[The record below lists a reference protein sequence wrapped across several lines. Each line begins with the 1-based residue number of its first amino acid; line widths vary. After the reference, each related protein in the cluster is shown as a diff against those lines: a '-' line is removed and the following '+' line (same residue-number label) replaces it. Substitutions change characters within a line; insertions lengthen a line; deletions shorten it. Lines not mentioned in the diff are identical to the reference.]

1 MSAVVKPVQT
11 KSDLKQFIMLPYTLY
26 KDDPLWIPPLI
37 SQEKDQFDP
46 RKNPAYRYCD
56 TEFFLALRGGRP
68 VGRIAAIVNR
78 RYVDKLG
85 KNCGR
90 FGWFECEDNRETAN
104 ALLDAAEDWLSENGM
119 TEISGPMGF
128 TDNDM
133 TGFLIEGFDE
143 LPTIS
148 GSYNPEW
155 YNDLLTSR
163 GYVKEVDY
171 VEFKI
176 TVPDAL
182 PEKVERLT
190 ALIKRRSSVKVFNE
204 TSTKAL
210 AKKWGHQVFDVLNE
224 SYKDL
229 YGTTL
234 LDEEEINYYIKAY
247 LGQVDPE
254 FIKLA
259 VDGDKL
265 VGFIIAMP
273 NLSEAFQKAK
283 GRLFPFGFIHILR
296 AMKKSKTLDFY
307 LAGILPEYQGKGVD
321 ALMTYEIGKSA
332 FKRKMEFAESNH
344 ELEDNKKI
352 QAMWKLYEKRLHRRI
367 RVYHRTLGN

>member
-1 MSAVVKPVQT
+1 MHAVVKPVGT
-11 KSDLKQFIMLPYTLY
+11 KREMRQFIMLPYMLY
-26 KDDPLWIPPLI
+26 RDDPLWIPPLI
-37 SQEKDQFDP
+37 SQEKSQFDP
-46 RKNPAYRYCD
+46 KKNPAYRYCD
-56 TEFFLALRGGRP
+56 TRFFLAWRDGRP
-68 VGRIAAIVNR
+68 VGRIAAIINE
-78 RYVDKLG
+78 RYTEKLG
-85 KNCGR
+85 RNCGR
-90 FGWFECEDNRETAN
+90 FGWFECEDDLETAN
-104 ALLDAAEDWLSENGM
+104 ALFSNAENWLYVKGM

-133 TGFLIEGFDE
+133 TGFLVEGFNE

-148 GSYNPEW
+148 GSYNPPW
-155 YNDLLTSR
+155 YNELVTSR

-176 TVPDAL
+176 TVPEAL

-190 ALIKRRSSVKVFNE
+190 ALIKKRTSVKVFNE
-204 TSTKAL
+204 KSTKAL
-210 AKKWGHQVFDVLNE
+210 AKKWGHQLFDVLNE
-224 SYKDL
+224 SYKEL

-234 LDEEEINYYIKAY
+234 LDEAEINYYIKAY

-259 VDGDKL
+259 ADGDRL

-273 NLSEAFQKAK
+273 NLSKAFQKAK

-296 AMKKSKTLDFY
+296 EMKTSKILDFY
-307 LAGILPEYQGKGVD
+307 LAGILPEYQGKGLD
-321 ALMTYEIGKSA
+321 ALLTYEMGISA
-332 FKRKMEFAESNH
+332 LKRKMEFAESNH
-344 ELEDNKKI
+344 ELEENKKI

-367 RVYHRTLGN
+367 RVYHLGT